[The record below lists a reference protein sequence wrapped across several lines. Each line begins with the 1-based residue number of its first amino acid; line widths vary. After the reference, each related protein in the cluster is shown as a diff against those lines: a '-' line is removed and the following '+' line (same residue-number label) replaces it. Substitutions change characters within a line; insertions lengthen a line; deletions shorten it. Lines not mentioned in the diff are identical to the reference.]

1 MYAIS
6 RSSLVVLILLALG
19 FGIYPL
25 LGDSYYVRLLTKIM
39 ALGIFAMSL
48 DLLIGFTGLISLGHA
63 AFFGVSGY
71 TVVWFIVKAGILNA
85 FAILPAS
92 LAVAGLCALVIGWLS
107 IRTSGIYFIMITLAF
122 AQMLHAFFKDQH
134 YWGGTDGIN
143 FNDKPKLM
151 IGDEVLLD
159 LSNKYN
165 LYYFTFALM
174 VASFVFLAVLL
185 RSPFGRAIQGVKIN
199 EGRMRAMGYNVNQ
212 LKLMSF
218 VIAGML
224 AGVAGFV
231 EATRTAFV
239 NPEYLSWHAS
249 GNVMVMVILGGM
261 GSLYGS
267 VLGAL
272 SLTLL
277 GDNISSMWDHWL
289 LIMGGFVIMVVLFLP
304 EGISGF
310 IEAICKRLGRKPPAK
325 AQAGSEP

>member
-1 MYAIS
+1 MYAIT
-6 RSSLVVLILLALG
+6 RPSLIILIVLALG

-25 LGDSYYVRLLTKIM
+25 VGDSYYIRLLTKIM

-63 AFFGVSGY
+63 AFFGVAAY
-71 TVVWFIVKAGILNA
+71 TVVWFVVKAEILNA
-85 FAILPAS
+85 FLIFPVAIMVS
-92 LAVAGLCALVIGWLS
+92 GLCALVIGWLS
-107 IRTSGIYFIMITLAF
+107 IRTAGIYFIMITLAF

-143 FNDKPKLM
+143 FNDKPSLM
-151 IGDEVLLD
+151 MGDTVLLD
-159 LSNKYN
+159 LANKFN
-165 LYYFTFALM
+165 LYYLTLGLLI
-174 VASFVFLAVLL
+174 ASFAFLAVLL

-199 EGRMRAMGYNVNQ
+199 EGRMRAMGYNVRN

-224 AGVAGFV
+224 AGAAGFI

-272 SLTLL
+272 ALTLL
-277 GDNISSMWDHWL
+277 GDNISSLWDHWL

-310 IEAICKRLGRKPPAK
+310 IETICRRF
-325 AQAGSEP
+325 GSKSETGS

>member
-6 RSSLVVLILLALG
+6 RSSLIVLILLGLG

-25 LGDSYYVRLLTKIM
+25 VGDSYYIRLLTKIM

-63 AFFGVSGY
+63 AFFGVSAY
-71 TVVWFIVKAGILNA
+71 TVVWFVVKMEILNA
-85 FAILPAS
+85 FLIFPAA

-107 IRTSGIYFIMITLAF
+107 IRTAGIYFIMITLAF

-143 FNDKPKLM
+143 FNDKPMLM
-151 IGDEVLLD
+151 VGDTVLFD
-159 LSNKYN
+159 LSNKIN
-165 LYYFTFALM
+165 LYYLTFSLM
-174 VASFVFLAVLL
+174 VAAFIFLAVLL
-185 RSPFGRAIQGVKIN
+185 RSPFGRAIQGVKVN
-199 EGRMRAMGYNVNQ
+199 EGRMRAMGYNINH

-218 VIAGML
+218 VIAGCL
-224 AGVAGFV
+224 AGAAGFI
-231 EATRTAFV
+231 EATRTSFV

-267 VLGAL
+267 LLGAL
-272 SLTLL
+272 ALTLL
-277 GDNISSMWDHWL
+277 GDNISSLWDHWL
-289 LIMGGFVIMVVLFLP
+289 LIMGGFVIAVVMFMP
-304 EGISGF
+304 DGISGS
-310 IEAICKRLGRKPPAK
+310 IESLSRRFRKASPPREET
-325 AQAGSEP
+325 GP